1 MTTAESNQ
9 KKGIS
14 WTFLSTVTGAILQT
28 LQLAITVR
36 YLATAEIGV
45 IAIVNVLLAIANM
58 LKDFGLSSFLV
69 HKQNISHKQQSGL
82 FWLTIVIGALI
93 AVLIAMIAKPISW
106 FYNMPQLDYLLYLSA
121 INVVVIAS
129 CSQWQAL
136 MLKQFKFTR
145 IAQIEL
151 TAKAFAFLAT
161 IVFLE
166 LGYGLYSPV
175 LAMLIANII
184 NFALLYLYNRHNFIP
199 SLYWDK
205 TIAKQA
211 FSYGLFQVGGQ
222 FLNQLRANLD
232 TLLLGKFLGA
242 ESVGIYSLAK
252 ELILRPARLIQP
264 VVSRFS
270 LPNFAMIQKDR
281 EKQGELYL
289 KTTTI
294 LVAINSLVYSSLL
307 LLASPITQLLY
318 GKDISNQ
325 IVIFLQILTIFGFIR
340 CIGGPMGSIAQ
351 ANGRTDLEFR
361 WNVISTIL
369 FGGVLL
375 LSTQHSVLLTTIS
388 MSIGQIIMTNLSF
401 FLFLKPLCNVSYRR
415 FILLSLPTTI
425 LLSLQV
431 IALNSFNHLNLY
443 QYIILIFSLFTMLI
457 LLERR
462 SYKLV
467 IHMLK

>member
-1 MTTAESNQ
+1 MAINQ

-36 YLATAEIGV
+36 YLETAEIGI

-69 HKQNISHKQQSGL
+69 HKQDISHKQQSGL
-82 FWLTIVIGALI
+82 FWLTIAIGSLI
-93 AVLIAMIAKPISW
+93 GVLVATIAKPIAW
-106 FYNMPQLDYLLYLSA
+106 FYSMPQLDYLLYLSA
-121 INVVVIAS
+121 INIVVIAS

-151 TAKAFAFLAT
+151 IAKVFAFLAT

-175 LAMLIANII
+175 LAMLTANII
-184 NFALLYLYNRHNFIP
+184 NFGLLYLYNRNHFIP

-205 TIAKQA
+205 TMAQQA

-242 ESVGIYSLAK
+242 ESVGVYSLAK

-264 VVSRFS
+264 VVSRFA

-281 EKQGELYL
+281 VKQGELYI
-289 KTTTI
+289 KTATI
-294 LVAINSLVYSSLL
+294 LVAINSLVYASLL
-307 LLASPITQLLY
+307 LLASPVTQLLY
-318 GKDISNQ
+318 GADISNQ
-325 IVIFLQILTIFGFIR
+325 IVIFLQVLTVFGFVR

-351 ANGRTDLEFR
+351 ANGRTELEFR

-369 FGGVLL
+369 FGGILL
-375 LSTQHSVLLTTIS
+375 FSTQHSVLLTTIS
-388 MSIGQIIMTNLSF
+388 MSIGQVIMTNLSF
-401 FLFLKPLCNVSYRR
+401 FLFLKPLCDVSYRR

-425 LLSLQV
+425 LLSFQMITLHV
-431 IALNSFNHLNLY
+431 FNSLSAY
-443 QYIILIFSLFTMLI
+443 QYMMLI
-457 LLERR
+457 SALFCLLLLLERR

-467 IHMLK
+467 IDMLRKS